1 VIFKNMD
8 MKKIFL
14 GFAILL
20 LAEQLVAQV
29 TMQLSVPATGM
40 IQKNQL
46 WNVLVVNPTNKQY
59 DCRLELVLRDR
70 ITGQEVMTA
79 TTGQFTIASGSKQ
92 LNATVLSPIQ
102 YNNILSGIDTRL
114 QGLLPTGSYTA
125 CYASSSITLKETNL
139 AEECISFDA
148 EPLSPPMLIF
158 PADSAELDNAPTQLS
173 WTPPTPEG
181 MFDRLHYEIAIT
193 EIKDGQKA
201 PEAIQE
207 NLPFYADGALYTN
220 NMNYP
225 GTATSFEK
233 DKWYAWQ
240 VVARDDRNYA
250 GKSEVW
256 VFKVKS
262 PSIGQLIVE
271 QAPFTKMRKDNPDKG
286 IAPNGIL
293 KLSYINET
301 ADSFAQVNIIEP
313 GNQNKIIASFTV
325 ALKPGENLLENN
337 VKKKFHL
344 QEGVIYQAELINSR
358 KEKWVMQFEV
368 REYNNKKI
376 SE

>member
-1 VIFKNMD
+1 
-8 MKKIFL
+8 MKKILFV
-14 GFAILL
+14 FATVLL
-20 LAEQLVAQV
+20 LGKLAVAQV
-29 TMQLSVPATGM
+29 TLQLSVPATGM

-46 WNVLVVNPTNKQY
+46 WNVLVVNSTNKQY
-59 DCRLELVLRDR
+59 DCRLEMVLRDR

-79 TTGQFTIASGSKQ
+79 TTGQFTIAAGSKQ
-92 LNATVLSPIQ
+92 LNATILSPVQYNDVLSGQ
-102 YNNILSGIDTRL
+102 DNRL
-114 QGLLPTGSYTA
+114 QGLLPAGSYTA
-125 CYASSSITLKETNL
+125 CYALSSTTLKEANL

-201 PEAIQE
+201 TEAIQE
-207 NLPFYADGALYTN
+207 NLPFYTGGTLYTN
-220 NMNYP
+220 MMNYP

-256 VFKVKS
+256 VFK
-262 PSIGQLIVE
+262 I
-271 QAPFTKMRKDNPDKG
+271 KG
-286 IAPNGIL
+286 IAKQTIAGGDAYVFINDNGAGKGTIYLDKRELLL
-293 KLSYINET
+293 KYY
-301 ADSFAQVNIIEP
+301 SFSNDPSA
-313 GNQNKIIASFTV
+313 
-325 ALKPGENLLENN
+325 
-337 VKKKFHL
+337 
-344 QEGVIYQAELINSR
+344 
-358 KEKWVMQFEV
+358 
-368 REYNNKKI
+368 KI
-376 SE
+376 SITNMDGQEVQSIKQPVQYGDNYCTVNLAGAVQPNKPYRAVIKDKNGKEYSILFSISK